1 MQKLLTTIKVFKD
14 NSKKS
19 WLYRLF
25 FMPKY
30 YLGRLF
36 YSTLAMGVFT
46 LLLTYLYMHSSWYS
60 TLTVPPTMHSLIGV
74 VIGLMLVF
82 RVNTAYDRWWRGRKA
97 LEELQSSLRFFSMKL
112 DINVKEDKVKD
123 DFSED
128 IKYLLSSFLTFLR
141 SKSKRLFNRRRSEY
155 LKSMLKKIAKM
166 EVEGSLN
173 HRQVTQLE
181 NALYDVTKAIS
192 SCETIKNTP
201 IPMSLVMHTKTSILI
216 FLLSLPFGLFH
227 DLGYFST
234 PIIMLIFFLM
244 AGIEIIANEIEDPF
258 YGDPNDLPTEDL
270 LNDIY
275 DGVLFNLKKNTY
287 SAQKR
292 N

>member
-1 MQKLLTTIKVFKD
+1 MQKLLATIKAVKS

-36 YSTLAMGVFT
+36 YSTLAMGIFT
-46 LLLTYLYMHSSWYS
+46 LLLTYLYINSSWYS
-60 TLTVPPTMHSLIGV
+60 TVTVPTTMHSLIGV

-82 RVNTAYDRWWRGRKA
+82 RVNTAYDRWWRGRKGI
-97 LEELQSSLRFFSMKL
+97 EELQSALKFFTMKL
-112 DINVKEDKVKD
+112 DILIKD
-123 DFSED
+123 EKLKLDFSED

-155 LKSMLKKIAKM
+155 LKSMLKKLHALEM
-166 EVEGSLN
+166 NGTLN
-173 HRQVTQLE
+173 PRQSTAME
-181 NALYDVTKAIS
+181 NAIYDITKALS
-192 SCETIKNTP
+192 ACETIKNTP
-201 IPMSLVMHTKTSILI
+201 IPMSLIMHTKTSILI

-234 PIIMLIFFLM
+234 PVIMLIFFLM

-270 LNDIY
+270 LNEIY
-275 DGVLFNLKKNTY
+275 DGVLYNLKQTQAHKN
-287 SAQKR
+287 
-292 N
+292 

>member
-1 MQKLLTTIKVFKD
+1 MQKLLATIQAVKK

-19 WLYRLF
+19 WLYQLF

-36 YSTLAMGVFT
+36 YSTLAMGAFT
-46 LLLTYLYMHSSWYS
+46 LLLTYIYMNSSWYS
-60 TLTVPPTMHSLIGV
+60 TVTVPTTMHSLIGV

-97 LEELQSSLRFFSMKL
+97 VEELQAAMRFFSMKL
-112 DINVKEDKVKD
+112 DLSVKD
-123 DFSED
+123 DKIKDEFLED
-128 IKYLLSSFLTFLR
+128 IKYLLSSFLAFLQ
-141 SKSKRLFNRRRSEY
+141 SKSKRLFNRRRNEY
-155 LKSMLKKIAKM
+155 LKSMLKKINKM
-166 EVEGSLN
+166 EENGTITA
-173 HRQVTQLE
+173 RQATVLE
-181 NALYDVTKAIS
+181 NGINDMTKTIAA
-192 SCETIKNTP
+192 CETIKNTH
-201 IPMSLVMHTKTSILI
+201 IPLALVMHAKTSVFI

-244 AGIEIIANEIEDPF
+244 AGIEIIAKEIEDPF
-258 YGDPNDLPTEDL
+258 YGDPNDLPISDL
-270 LNDIY
+270 LNEIY
-275 DGVLFNLKKNTY
+275 DGVVHNLKRNTY
-287 SAQKR
+287 NSQRR